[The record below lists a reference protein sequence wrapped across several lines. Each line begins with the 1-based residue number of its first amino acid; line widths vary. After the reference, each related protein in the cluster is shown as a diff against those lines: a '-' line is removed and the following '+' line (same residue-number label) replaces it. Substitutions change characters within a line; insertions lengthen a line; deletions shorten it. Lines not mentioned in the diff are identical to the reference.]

1 VNTFISFR
9 LFSLITFGLGLSLLF
24 GCNPELLDGQ
34 PVVVESIEPL
44 GGPLAGGT
52 LVTITGSGLK
62 TVEKISFGSDKC
74 TDMNIIDDTSVTCI
88 TPKKNSSVIVNV
100 LVEGKANKSD
110 TLIEGFAYRPA
121 PTITSLSPTS
131 GILAGGQEL
140 TINGTGFLDGAIVTI
155 GPVLCSNVIV
165 DSPIKIRCTTLPSLA
180 GQKSVIVGNY
190 DSQNSASAYFTY
202 TAIPQVTTV
211 SPSGGVLTGGTSV
224 TLYGSGLETTSQV
237 YFGGILCT
245 SFVRIS
251 SYQATCI
258 TPPNLAGGAV
268 DVQALNLDG
277 QSSTTTSAY
286 TYSAAPTITSLDI
299 DGGSL
304 AGGVRVLVTGTG
316 FNPGATMTF
325 GGLAC
330 TGVGYISPTLFQ
342 CITPGGVAGVVDVT
356 ITNSDGQLG
365 TKTSAYTY
373 RAAPTVASVSPLL
386 GPVGGGTNITITGT
400 GFILGA
406 TTLVKVG
413 SGLCGS
419 VVVVNSTTITC
430 TTIASTAG
438 LVMVRVT
445 NIDNQYGYKTSAF
458 TFQAPPVISTL
469 SPSSGPQS
477 GGTSVT
483 ITGTGFLTGV
493 TVSIGGTPCTTVTLN
508 SSSSITCVTPS
519 STSWGGVDVVVT
531 NTDNQSGAKTGGFS
545 YLPPAELSWDI
556 GLASPTPPDPDDYGQ
571 QLDNVTHTYTLKNVG
586 GLETSAVTVSV
597 IGANSTMWETATD
610 NCTGTVLAPDATCTV
625 QVNFLASGA
634 TVGVY
639 TAILQATAVTGGSK
653 NNVMTGEVIP

>member
-1 VNTFISFR
+1 M
-9 LFSLITFGLGLSLLF
+9 GLSLLV
-24 GCNPELLDGQ
+24 GCNPQLLEGE

-52 LVTITGSGLK
+52 LVTITGSGFK

-74 TDMNIIDDTSVTCI
+74 TDLNVIDDTSVTCL
-88 TPKKNSSVIVNV
+88 TPEKNSPVIVNV
-100 LVEGKANKSD
+100 LVEGKANKTDS
-110 TLIEGFAYRPA
+110 LIEGFAYRPA
-121 PTITSLSPTS
+121 PTITSLSPTA

-140 TINGTGFLDGAIVTI
+140 TINGTGFLEGAIVTI

-165 DSPIKIRCTTLPSLA
+165 DSPVKIRCTTLPSLA

-211 SPSGGVLTGGTSV
+211 SPSGGVLSGGTSV
-224 TLYGSGLETTSQV
+224 TLYGSGFETTSTV
-237 YFGGILCT
+237 YFGGLVCT
-245 SFVRIS
+245 SFARIS

-286 TYSAAPTITSLDI
+286 TYRAAPTITSLDF
-299 DGGSL
+299 DGGPL

-316 FNPGATMTF
+316 FTPGATMTF
-325 GGLAC
+325 GGAAC

-342 CITPGGVAGVVDVT
+342 CITPSGAAGVVDVT
-356 ITNSDGQLG
+356 ITNSDGQPG

-373 RAAPTVASVSPLL
+373 RATPTVASVSPLL
-386 GPVGGGTNITITGT
+386 GPIGGGTNITITGT
-400 GFILGA
+400 GFIVGA

-430 TTIASTAG
+430 TTIASSAG

-445 NIDNQYGYKTSAF
+445 NNDNQYGYKTSAF
-458 TFQAPPVISTL
+458 TFQAPPVISSL
-469 SPSSGPQS
+469 SPSSGTQA

-483 ITGTGFLTGV
+483 ITGTGFLAGV
-493 TVSIGGTPCTTVTLN
+493 AATIDGTPCTTVTLN
-508 SSSSITCVTPS
+508 SSTSVTCVTPS
-519 STSWGGVDVVVT
+519 SASSGVVDVVVT
-531 NTDNQSGAKTGGFS
+531 NTDNQSVAKGGGFT
-545 YLPPAELSWDI
+545 YLLPAELSWVT
-556 GLASPTPPDPDDYGQ
+556 GFASPTPPEPDDYGQ
-571 QLDNVTHTYTLKNVG
+571 QFDNVTHTYTLKNVG
-586 GLETSAVTVSV
+586 EIETSAVTVSV
-597 IGANSTMWETATD
+597 TGANSTMWQKATD
-610 NCTGTVLAPDATCTV
+610 NCTGSVLAANATCTV
-625 QVNFLASGA
+625 QVNFLANGA
-634 TVGVY
+634 TVGAY
-639 TAILQATAVTGGSK
+639 TAILQATAATGGSK